1 MRGVE
6 PFLVAPPA
14 APRALALMLL
24 LAAALPA
31 AARTPAECAT
41 PGVDDRCEAWV
52 SIEDDTDGAAP
63 AQNPTDL
70 AVSPDGSVVY
80 LATQDVAGTG
90 FNSRSRWAVSAR
102 NAATGAVLWSVR
114 EGAPTQ
120 YAFPTGIEVSP
131 DGTRLF
137 VTGTRRTTFGDP
149 DGHLTTRALSAATG
163 EELWMATY
171 DGPGNGVDNA
181 RDLVVSPD
189 GNEVYI
195 AGISGIGSNL
205 DFVGL
210 AYDASTGK
218 ELWATRYNGPGN
230 NTDSPFDIA
239 LSEDGGT
246 LVLAGWSDGAGEFNI
261 DFGTVAFETRGPS
274 RGDIRW
280 VARYDRG
287 PGVTPERA
295 NAVAISPDGSLVF
308 VGGMSGTFET
318 GDYRYTTVA
327 YDAVTGAQ
335 RWEAFRNWEGT
346 DFDEITAMAVAPDGS
361 AVYVTGQS
369 TANRQSDIATV
380 AYAATTGQ
388 ELWNMRESAP
398 EHHTELGKDIVA
410 TAAGVYVTGL
420 SIQTI
425 AVPPFVAVASIAD
438 QVTVAYAPA
447 TGAELWVARLNAST
461 AGKTIGRRM
470 EIGGGRLFV
479 VGDSSENVSQDADYQ
494 DAVLA
499 AYALP

>member
-1 MRGVE
+1 V
-6 PFLVAPPA
+6 
-14 APRALALMLL
+14 
-24 LAAALPA
+24 ALPA
-31 AARTPAECAT
+31 ARRALVLSLVFAAAMPAAAQTPADCGA
-41 PGVDDRCEAWV
+41 PGVDDRCELWV
-52 SIEDDTDGAAP
+52 SIEDDPDGAAP

-80 LATQDVAGTG
+80 LATMDVAGSG
-90 FNSRSRWAVSAR
+90 FDSRSRWAISAR

-114 EGAPTQ
+114 EGAPTA
-120 YAFPTGIEVSP
+120 YAFPTGVEVSP
-131 DGTRLF
+131 DGTRIF

-149 DGHLTTRALSAATG
+149 DGHLTTRAFDAASG
-163 EELWMATY
+163 LELWTATY
-171 DGPGNGVDNA
+171 DDPGNGVDNA

-189 GNEVYI
+189 GSEVYI
-195 AGISGIGSNL
+195 AGISGTGSNL

-210 AYDASTGK
+210 AYDAVTGR

-261 DFGTVAFETRGPS
+261 DFGTVAFDTRGPN
-274 RGDIRW
+274 RGRIRW

-318 GDYRYTTVA
+318 GDYRFTTVA
-327 YDAVTGAQ
+327 YDAATGAQ

-380 AYAATTGQ
+380 AYSATTGT

-398 EHHTELGKDIVA
+398 EHQTELGKDIVA
-410 TAAGVYVTGL
+410 TASGVYVTGP
-420 SIQTI
+420 SVQTI
-425 AVPPFVAVASIAD
+425 AVQSFVHVASFSD

-447 TGAELWVARLNAST
+447 TGTELWVARLNAST
-461 AGKTIGRRM
+461 LGVTTGEQL

-479 VGDSSENVSQDADYQ
+479 AAHSAENVSQDTDYR
-494 DAVLA
+494 DAVVA